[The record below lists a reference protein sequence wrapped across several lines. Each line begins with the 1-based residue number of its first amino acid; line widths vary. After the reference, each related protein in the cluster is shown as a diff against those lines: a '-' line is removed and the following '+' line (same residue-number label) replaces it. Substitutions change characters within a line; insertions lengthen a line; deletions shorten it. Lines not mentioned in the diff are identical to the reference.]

1 MKKILTVTA
10 LALLIVFSGLNIKA
24 EEIKTAKVGQMA
36 PDFTLT
42 DANGKKHS
50 LSDFK
55 GKYVVL
61 EWINF
66 GCPFVVKHYGAGNMQ
81 MLQEKYTA
89 KEVIWLT
96 ICSSAPGLQ
105 GYFEG
110 EELLNQIKE
119 HNVKSSAYLIDADGK
134 VGMMYEAKTTPN
146 MYIINPEGSLVYAGA
161 IDDKA
166 TPNPD
171 DIKSS
176 LNYVSTALDQ
186 VMVGK
191 EITTKV
197 TQPYGCGVKYA
208 KK

>member
-1 MKKILTVTA
+1 MKKILTVTT
-10 LALLIVFSGLNIKA
+10 LALLIVFSGLNINA
-24 EEIKTAKVGQMA
+24 EEMKTAKVGKMA

-42 DANGKKHS
+42 DANGKEHS

-81 MLQEKYTA
+81 MLQEKYTG
-89 KEVIWLT
+89 KEVVWLS
-96 ICSSAPGLQ
+96 ICSSAPGKQ

-119 HNVKSSAYLIDADGK
+119 HNVKSLAYLIDADGK
-134 VGMMYEAKTTPN
+134 VGMMYQAKTTPN
-146 MYIINPEGSLVYAGA
+146 MYIISPEGALIYAGA

-166 TPNPD
+166 SADPK
-171 DIKSS
+171 DIKTSVNFVSS
-176 LNYVSTALDQ
+176 ALEQ
-186 VMVGK
+186 AMSGK
-191 EITTKV
+191 EISTKV
-197 TQPYGCGVKYA
+197 TQPYGCSVKYA